1 MFNLCSNVLAGGD
14 GHCRFFISRANT
26 VESFIMAAPS
36 RKNANN
42 KGFTKSN
49 KENVGEVEV
58 YIQ

>member
-1 MFNLCSNVLAGGD
+1 MLAGGD

-26 VESFIMAAPS
+26 VESFIMAAPP